1 MSRRALVFD
10 EGARH
15 GCLTLHEPGR
25 APEEVRTDAVDPLL
39 AQCAHF
45 LSCVRRS
52 DAGGGNAA
60 HALAVVRVLEAGAR
74 SMRARG
80 TPVELT

>member
-1 MSRRALVFD
+1 
-10 EGARH
+10 
-15 GCLTLHEPGR
+15 
-25 APEEVRTDAVDPLL
+25 VDPLL

-52 DAGGGNAA
+52 DASGGNAA

-80 TPVELT
+80 TPVELA